1 MYCPSS
7 DSASFTGVLPT
18 VIAVPSDPLVGSI
31 GTSGLAGRPTTS
43 SGLYGGILDTLLGT
57 RKNPYSGHWDDAYD
71 YLGSG
76 NYYNYLIG
84 IKLEIPLENKLAK
97 SDYAQAKLQQSQ
109 AVTQIK
115 YKEVLI
121 INEVRDAV
129 REVETNIQRLV
140 TARAILKSS
149 QETLAAEKK
158 KYDVGM
164 STERNVLD
172 FQDRLQKA
180 MSNMALTESEYSR
193 SLANLLKV
201 QGILIEEKGL
211 TM

>member
-1 MYCPSS
+1 MQKSPW
-7 DSASFTGVLPT
+7 
-18 VIAVPSDPLVGSI
+18 
-31 GTSGLAGRPTTS
+31 
-43 SGLYGGILDTLLGT
+43 
-57 RKNPYSGHWDDAYD
+57 SGHWDDVYD
-71 YLGSG
+71 SLGSG
-76 NYYNYLIG
+76 NYYSYLIG
-84 IKLEIPLENKLAK
+84 LKLEIPLENKLAK
-97 SDYAQAKLQQSQ
+97 SDYAQAKLQQAQ
-109 AVTQIK
+109 AVTEIK

-129 REVETNIQRLV
+129 REVETIIQRLA
-140 TARAILKSS
+140 TARAILKFS

-180 MSNMALTESEYSR
+180 MSNMALTESDYSR
-193 SLANLLKV
+193 ALSNLLKV
-201 QGILIEEKGL
+201 QGILVEEKGL